1 MPKEPLYPHVP
12 KSRQPQ
18 FPHVKGQKVKSLLPQ
33 TRDKRH
39 YWVEQNLPY
48 HTWAIR
54 ELWSGGLVR
63 SPFSSKIEAM
73 EREDEIARA
82 YGWEVQRV
90 PAPMERFPKQAEAL
104 MKLPG
109 YEVLQYH
116 DDGDL
121 TVKSQGKFWVVTTE
135 GQAFERKF
143 QAATGPLPVVTV
155 ICPICD
161 KEIKV
166 PEYNAVT
173 RSDALREHLKKE
185 HPMHPLLAQVT
196 IEGGEPV
203 PPQYRDLVGLIS
215 EPIPGYSL
223 LTAPA
228 VVTEEKERKVDAVM
242 KQLKAGVEGIQESYQ
257 FRLFLTTM
265 SKFHDYSIGNTI
277 LVMIQKPNAT
287 HVAGFNTWKDLG
299 RWVKRSEQGIAIL
312 APVLPPRPTCPQCGA
327 RLPKGARF
335 CPECSVPVEEVE
347 PTPRFFKVVY
357 VFDIAQT
364 EGKPLPEFEVPV
376 LTGEVNEEL
385 FTKLLDLMKAKKVP
399 VIFESRPHQDPGIKG
414 QYSPASG
421 IWVRPEEPRAQQ
433 LKSLAHEIAHHYSE
447 GVFRIPRQDAETI
460 AESAAFVV
468 GAHYGFDT
476 GVRSFPYVA
485 LWAKDKKVLEK
496 NLGDIR
502 KVATTIIDQLA

>member
-18 FPHVKGQKVKSLLPQ
+18 FPHVKGRQP
-33 TRDKRH
+33 
-39 YWVEQNLPY
+39 VE
-48 HTWAIR
+48 TA
-54 ELWSGGLVR
+54 
-63 SPFSSKIEAM
+63 
-73 EREDEIARA
+73 
-82 YGWEVQRV
+82 
-90 PAPMERFPKQAEAL
+90 
-104 MKLPG
+104 
-109 YEVLQYH
+109 
-116 DDGDL
+116 
-121 TVKSQGKFWVVTTE
+121 
-135 GQAFERKF
+135 
-143 QAATGPLPVVTV
+143 GPLPVVSV
-155 ICPICD
+155 ICPICH
-161 KEIKV
+161 KEIEI

-173 RSDALREHLKKE
+173 RSDALRDHLKKE
-185 HPMHPLLAQVT
+185 HPSAAGKKILPLV
-196 IEGGEPV
+196 IIDGGEPV
-203 PPQYRDLVGLIS
+203 SPQYRDLTGLVR
-215 EPIPGYSL
+215 EPIPDYSL
-223 LTAPA
+223 LTSPA

-265 SKFHDYSIGNTI
+265 SKFHEYSIGNTI
-277 LVMIQKPNAT
+277 LIMIQKPTAT

-299 RWVKRSEQGIAIL
+299 RWVKRNEQGIAIL
-312 APVLPPRPTCPQCGA
+312 APVLPPRPTCPQCGTK
-327 RLPKGARF
+327 LPKGAKF
-335 CPECSVPVEEVE
+335 CPECSVPVKEVE
-347 PTPRFFKVVY
+347 IEDTPRFFMVVY
-357 VFDIAQT
+357 VFDISQT

-385 FTKLLDLMKAKKVP
+385 FAKLLDLMKAKSVL
-399 VIFESRPHQDPGIKG
+399 VSFESRPHLDPGIKG
-414 QYSPASG
+414 QYAPASG

-433 LKSLAHEIAHHYSE
+433 LKSLAHESAHYYSE

-485 LWAKDKKVLEK
+485 LWARDKKVLEK